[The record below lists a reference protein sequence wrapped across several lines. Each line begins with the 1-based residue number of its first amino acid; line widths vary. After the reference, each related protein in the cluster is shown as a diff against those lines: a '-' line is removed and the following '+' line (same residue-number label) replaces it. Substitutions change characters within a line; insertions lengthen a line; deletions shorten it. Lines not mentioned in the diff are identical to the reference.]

1 MVDLSL
7 QPLGGAHDPKR
18 ALLSHVDRPR
28 AGQEPQ
34 GNTRFCGAGRRLPSR
49 TPLPAAKGGGQA
61 SFKGECDSSNR
72 ASRQRLAAEATK
84 PARKAFWA
92 GELGSSVTSRTP
104 SGAWGTP
111 GHTGRPRAPG
121 KVAARSGIGAT
132 ACPVGPRT
140 PALER
145 KPEPR
150 AADCGSGLAQ
160 GPSCS
165 RPSAASGW
173 RAVRVRPCWPQTR
186 APRGPLLPLSV
197 PAAQSRSLVPSSPA
211 PSLGVSSFFFNQFP
225 KKMMYVEGVKIEF
238 IYDKSKLWPKKTQK
252 TKTPEEATGF
262 WRVPVR
268 HWT

>member
-111 GHTGRPRAPG
+111 GHTGHPRAPR
-121 KVAARSGIGAT
+121 KVAASSGIGAT

-160 GPSCS
+160 GRPRRGPSCS
-165 RPSAASGW
+165 RPSAASGGA
-173 RAVRVRPCWPQTR
+173 RSGCAPLAADPG
-186 APRGPLLPLSV
+186 APRPPPSTFGAVGSVTLPG
-197 PAAQSRSLVPSSPA
+197 SLVA
-211 PSLGVSSFFFNQFP
+211 CALARCFFLFF
-225 KKMMYVEGVKIEF
+225 
-238 IYDKSKLWPKKTQK
+238 
-252 TKTPEEATGF
+252 
-262 WRVPVR
+262 
-268 HWT
+268 

>member
-1 MVDLSL
+1 MLAKS
-7 QPLGGAHDPKR
+7 
-18 ALLSHVDRPR
+18 PR
-28 AGQEPQ
+28 ETPAFVGQE
-34 GNTRFCGAGRRLPSR
+34 GGCRSR
-49 TPLPAAKGGGQA
+49 TPLPAAKGGGRA

-111 GHTGRPRAPG
+111 GHTGHPRVPG

-173 RAVRVRPCWPQTR
+173 RAVRVRPAGRRPGR
-186 APRGPLLPLSV
+186 
-197 PAAQSRSLVPSSPA
+197 PAAPSFHFRCRWLSHAPWFPRRLRPRSVFLP
-211 PSLGVSSFFFNQFP
+211 FF
-225 KKMMYVEGVKIEF
+225 
-238 IYDKSKLWPKKTQK
+238 
-252 TKTPEEATGF
+252 
-262 WRVPVR
+262 
-268 HWT
+268 